1 LISQN
6 YFQGMM
12 SGLSRV
18 MPYLSTRFLIEIK
31 VSFDA
36 IKLLSL
42 ALLNLY
48 ECAVSASN
56 ADLTL

>member
-36 IKLLSL
+36 IKITVTGGTKPLRMCSFRQQR
-42 ALLNLY
+42 
-48 ECAVSASN
+48 
-56 ADLTL
+56 